1 MPIPAEIPTS
11 RRSVLAGK
19 INSSSGRHHAVPVS
33 TMSRSESNPALT
45 RNAGGLDFRWA
56 PLLGARPTSS
66 ADRAALIH
74 NMMTSNDDGVPCPK
88 TRRTRRCGHG
98 VRMLPWQ
105 RPLRARL
112 PLDRTDPFSEEGA
125 LEKHAPP
132 WQGRPKS
139 RSADGP
145 EIREVNSFGGYS
157 AGETLES
164 WNSAWV
170 PIYRLVV
177 RPVPQDN
184 S

>member
-1 MPIPAEIPTS
+1 MLF
-11 RRSVLAGK
+11 RSPQCPDG
-19 INSSSGRHHAVPVS
+19 NR
-33 TMSRSESNPALT
+33 NPALT

-98 VRMLPWQ
+98 LRMLPWQ

-125 LEKHAPP
+125 LDGVVVEPTCPHDTEKHAPA

-145 EIREVNSFGGYS
+145 EIREVNSSGGYS

-164 WNSAWV
+164 WNSARM